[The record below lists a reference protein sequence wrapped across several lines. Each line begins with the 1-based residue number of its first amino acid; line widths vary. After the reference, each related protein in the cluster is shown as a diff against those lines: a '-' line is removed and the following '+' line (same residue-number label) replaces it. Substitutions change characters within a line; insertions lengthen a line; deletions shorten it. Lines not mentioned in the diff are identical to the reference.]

1 MGGKDADT
9 DEAKRRV
16 RGGEPSAHSSSSSSS
31 SSSVMTT
38 ILSAVVCAA
47 VVGIGTSVM
56 RRGRGKGSSKRDVED
71 NALKAEPKDVVR
83 RLTYGAAA
91 SVSSEESESES
102 ESLRRE
108 ETVRN
113 TKDDDLDADWKP
125 ESSVVTKIS
134 SPPVRGDDSAM
145 RVGNADEKEE
155 AKVEEAMPG
164 EHVESA
170 VSAVDASMRPA
181 LKLEVENGSS
191 RGASYIASLGVDEFT
206 VGRGRTNTFVVES
219 SEVSTM
225 HAAVQWNGK
234 EWTMRD
240 LGSLNGTRLND
251 EIISKV
257 TREAG
262 AWRKICHGDVIRLG
276 ERETSPRVSVHFFR
290 DSTLEARQALS
301 LQTVVRSDGS
311 KPAASEDRVLVECP
325 LRGNPHVGLFCVF
338 DGHGGHVAAER
349 SRHLFPEILAGKLN
363 GNVPNTDGVKEILE
377 SAFIESDETMAVEY
391 EGCTASVV
399 LVWKD
404 PKTGRLTLQAAN
416 VGDSSV
422 AIGRVSKNSA
432 SSSHGARYITPEHKV
447 KHESERNR
455 LNEAGADLP
464 PEATRLY
471 GLALSRAMGDKF
483 LKDQNVGLIANPFVS
498 EPINIEDDSEDDH
511 VLTICSDGI
520 WDVLTPEQVY
530 NIMNEPGI
538 DGCLHAASHTMV
550 LTARRRRSADD
561 ISVVTVRLRTAV
573 VS

>member
-1 MGGKDADT
+1 MGGKDADAG
-9 DEAKRRV
+9 EAKRR
-16 RGGEPSAHSSSSSSS
+16 GQPSARSSSSSSS

-47 VVGIGTSVM
+47 VVGIGTSVV
-56 RRGRGKGSSKRDVED
+56 RRGRGDGSSKRDEED
-71 NALKAEPKDVVR
+71 KALKAEPKDVVR
-83 RLTYGAAA
+83 RLTYGGAA

-102 ESLRRE
+102 LTRDG
-108 ETVRN
+108 TVRKRN
-113 TKDDDLDADWKP
+113 DDDLDADWKP
-125 ESSVVTKIS
+125 EASVVTKIS
-134 SPPVRGDDSAM
+134 SPPARGDDSAM
-145 RVGNADEKEE
+145 RVGDADAKEE
-155 AKVEEAMPG
+155 AKVEEAMP
-164 EHVESA
+164 EEQVESA
-170 VSAVDASMRPA
+170 VCAMGASMRPA

-206 VGRGRTNTFVVES
+206 VGRGRGNTFVVES

-349 SRHLFPEILAGKLN
+349 SRHLFPEVLAGKLN
-363 GNVPNTDGVKEILE
+363 GNIPNADGVKEILE

>member
-1 MGGKDADT
+1 MGGKGADAS
-9 DEAKRRV
+9 EAKRRV
-16 RGGEPSAHSSSSSSS
+16 KDGQPSAHSSSSSSS
-31 SSSVMTT
+31 SLMTT
-38 ILSAVVCAA
+38 IVSAVVCAC
-47 VVGIGTSVM
+47 VGGIGTSAV
-56 RRGRGKGSSKRDVED
+56 RRGRGKGLSKQDEEGE
-71 NALKAEPKDVVR
+71 AKAGPRDVVR
-83 RLTYGAAA
+83 RLTYDGAA
-91 SVSSEESESES
+91 SLSSEETES
-102 ESLRRE
+102 ESLRRDG
-108 ETVRN
+108 TVRKRN
-113 TKDDDLDADWKP
+113 GDDLDADWKP
-125 ESSVVTKIS
+125 EASVVTKIS
-134 SPPVRGDDSAM
+134 SPPARGDDSAM
-145 RVGNADEKEE
+145 RVGDADAKEE

-164 EHVESA
+164 EQAEEA
-170 VSAVDASMRPA
+170 VSASMRPA

-206 VGRGRTNTFVVES
+206 VGRGRANTFVVES

-225 HAAVQWNGK
+225 HAAVQWNGR

-257 TREAG
+257 TREVG

-311 KPAASEDRVLVECP
+311 KATASEDRVLIECP

-349 SRHLFPEILAGKLN
+349 SRHVFPEVLAGKLN
-363 GNVPNTDGVKEILE
+363 GNIPKANGVKEILE
-377 SAFIESDETMAVEY
+377 STFIESDETMAVEY
-391 EGCTASVV
+391 EGCTASIV

-422 AIGRVSKNSA
+422 AIGRVSKSSA
-432 SSSHGARYITPEHKV
+432 SSSHGAHYITPEHKV

-498 EPINIEDDSEDDH
+498 EPINIEDDLEDDH

-550 LTARRRRSADD
+550 LTARRRRSTDD
-561 ISVVTVRLRTAV
+561 ISVVTVRLRAAV